1 MMRVIGPGG
10 VLGGYQIDRV
20 VGRGGMGLVY
30 RARQRRPERVVA
42 LKVIAPELAA
52 DPDFRARFEQESSTA
67 ALIEHPNVI
76 PVYEVGEDDG
86 VLFLVMRFVQGVDLG
101 RLLAERGRLE
111 PERAARLISQVADAL
126 DAAHARGLVHRDVK
140 PGNIMIAA
148 QDHVYLTDFGLTKRT
163 TETRGVTRTG
173 MVVGTVDYIAPE
185 QVEGRPVDARTDEY
199 ALGCVAFEALSGS
212 VPFER
217 DSDVATMLAHVKE
230 PAPRLQGVPAPLADA
245 VQRALSKR
253 PEDRFAS
260 TGEFGRA
267 VVAGAAGQTVDAAGR
282 PVATGD
288 ETVADPQATT
298 PPGGTPAKPV
308 AEPRAAAP
316 AGRRRRAKRWR
327 LAAGAAGVLLLAG
340 AGLAIALTTA
350 GGTPRTC
357 GSRPACPHPTPPP
370 PNPNRA
376 TLAPATS
383 PPKVDECEQQL
394 QFGADGTAGP
404 PTCANGDVNAVAWK
418 YYAQGGDHDRVLSLG
433 AFATPTL
440 ALQAMCAE
448 RTTTTVPQELMA
460 YRLARAYY
468 GWNFAVDPSSSY
480 PGGCSQ

>member
-1 MMRVIGPGG
+1 MMRTVGPGG

-20 VGRGGMGLVY
+20 VGQGGMGLVY

-52 DPDFRARFEQESSTA
+52 DPDFRARFEQESATA

-101 RLLAERGRLE
+101 RLLAEHGPLE

-140 PGNIMIAA
+140 PGNILIAA

-163 TETRGVTRTG
+163 TETRRVTRTG

-185 QVEGRPVDARTDEY
+185 QVEGRRVDARTDEY

-212 VPFER
+212 VPFAR

-253 PEDRFAS
+253 PADRFPSA
-260 TGEFGRA
+260 GDFGRA
-267 VVAGAAGQTVDAAGR
+267 VVAGVAGR
-282 PVATGD
+282 TIAAEGTPVATGD
-288 ETVADPQATT
+288 ATVADPQATT
-298 PPGGTPAKPV
+298 ALGATAPKPIAEPPVAGQPPGR
-308 AEPRAAAP
+308 PR
-316 AGRRRRAKRWR
+316 GRPWR
-327 LAAGAAGVLLLAG
+327 LVAGAAGLLILIG
-340 AGLAIALTTA
+340 AGVAVALATA
-350 GGTPRTC
+350 GGT
-357 GSRPACPHPTPPP
+357 TPPP
-370 PNPNRA
+370 KPKPPATNPNRA
-376 TLAPATS
+376 VLAPATS
-383 PPKVDECEQQL
+383 PPNVDECQQQL

-404 PTCANGDVNAVAWK
+404 TTCANGDLNAVAWR
-418 YYAQGGDHDRVLSLG
+418 YYAQSGDHNQVLSLG
-433 AFATPTL
+433 PFATPT
-440 ALQAMCAE
+440 QVIDAMCAE
-448 RTTTTVPQELMA
+448 VSKSTIPMEQNA
-460 YRLARAYY
+460 YQLARAYY
-468 GWNFAVDPSSSY
+468 GWNFAVDPSSSLV
-480 PGGCSQ
+480 GGCNQ